1 MCSKIKVRS
10 AEEQREVRQD
20 STVVGAS
27 PKKYPEMTALAKLTN
42 FDEKKIFFLQNNKRP
57 TFIFLSVHD

>member
-1 MCSKIKVRS
+1 MCSEIKVGS

-42 FDEKKIFFLQNNKRP
+42 FEEKKKSFFTKQ
-57 TFIFLSVHD
+57 

>member
-1 MCSKIKVRS
+1 MLLLRCAARLRSEVR
-10 AEEQREVRQD
+10 EQREVRQD

-42 FDEKKIFFLQNNKRP
+42 FDEKKNLFFTKQ
-57 TFIFLSVHD
+57 